1 MSLLYQK
8 HASRPLT
15 LDNRV
20 EPELY
25 RDVFPYTHVS
35 RIEFDDTFLVPR
47 PADPMF
53 ITDTTFRD
61 GQQARPPYTVKQ
73 IARIYDLLHKLGGK
87 SGLIQASEFFMY
99 SPKDR
104 KAIEVCRSR
113 GYRFP
118 RVTGWIRANMDDLK
132 IAHDMEFD
140 EVGLL
145 TSMSDYHIF
154 LKLGKTREQA
164 MNDYLK
170 VVTKALEWGIV
181 PRCHFE
187 DVTRA
192 DIYGFC
198 LPFAR
203 KLMELS
209 HEASMPIKIRLC
221 DTMGYGVPFPGA
233 ALPRSVQR
241 IVRAFTDEAGV
252 PGAWLEW
259 HGHNDFHKVLVNGV
273 TAWLYGCGGV
283 NGTLMGFGERTGNA
297 PLEALVI
304 DYISLTGNDE
314 AADPTVITEIAQY
327 FEKELDYRI
336 PDNYPFAGKDFNAT
350 SAGIHVDGL
359 AKNEEIYNIFDTTKI
374 LNRSVPIIINDKAG
388 RAGVAY
394 WINQQFNL
402 PPERQVSK
410 KHPAVGQIHT
420 RIMAAYEEGRNT
432 SFSNKEIKNL
442 VRRFMPELFDSEF
455 DQMKRIAGEL
465 ASNLV
470 ERLARDCQSTADSEA
485 LTAQLQHFV
494 HDYSFIQYAYV
505 TDVKGHSTAIAISD
519 PGDQKGYKAFPI
531 GFDYSNREWFLQPMR
546 TGKLHITNVHQSQVT
561 GQLIITVS
569 TVITDA
575 NDEIIGVLGA
585 DIQLEEIIRRAE
597 SLEAEVPNSE
607 EEEPYSVKGG
617 KRFLPFTKAFPF
629 WNGYV
634 PHKTKPFSGV
644 RERALFFHSR
654 MRPPSQER
662 VFSQGRWG

>member
-241 IVRAFTDEAGV
+241 IVRGFTDEAGV

-359 AKNEEIYNIFDTTKI
+359 A
-374 LNRSVPIIINDKAG
+374 LS
-388 RAGVAY
+388 
-394 WINQQFNL
+394 L
-402 PPERQVSK
+402 
-410 KHPAVGQIHT
+410 IH
-420 RIMAAYEEGRNT
+420 I
-432 SFSNKEIKNL
+432 
-442 VRRFMPELFDSEF
+442 
-455 DQMKRIAGEL
+455 
-465 ASNLV
+465 
-470 ERLARDCQSTADSEA
+470 
-485 LTAQLQHFV
+485 
-494 HDYSFIQYAYV
+494 
-505 TDVKGHSTAIAISD
+505 
-519 PGDQKGYKAFPI
+519 
-531 GFDYSNREWFLQPMR
+531 
-546 TGKLHITNVHQSQVT
+546 
-561 GQLIITVS
+561 
-569 TVITDA
+569 
-575 NDEIIGVLGA
+575 
-585 DIQLEEIIRRAE
+585 
-597 SLEAEVPNSE
+597 
-607 EEEPYSVKGG
+607 
-617 KRFLPFTKAFPF
+617 
-629 WNGYV
+629 
-634 PHKTKPFSGV
+634 
-644 RERALFFHSR
+644 
-654 MRPPSQER
+654 
-662 VFSQGRWG
+662 

>member
-209 HEASMPIKIRLC
+209 REASMPIKIRLC
-221 DTMGYGVPFPGA
+221 DTMGYGVPFPGT

-470 ERLARDCQSTADSEA
+470 ERLARDCQTTSDTET
-485 LTAQLQHFV
+485 LTTQLQQFV
-494 HDYSFIQYAYV
+494 HDYSFIQYVYV

-531 GFDYSNREWFLQPMR
+531 GFDYSNREWFQQPMR
-546 TGKLHITNVHQSQVT
+546 TGKLHIMNVHQSQVT

-597 SLEAEVPNSE
+597 ALEAEEHIGE
-607 EEEPYSVKGG
+607 EE
-617 KRFLPFTKAFPF
+617 
-629 WNGYV
+629 
-634 PHKTKPFSGV
+634 
-644 RERALFFHSR
+644 
-654 MRPPSQER
+654 
-662 VFSQGRWG
+662 

>member
-25 RDVFPYTHVS
+25 RDVFPYTYVS

-494 HDYSFIQYAYV
+494 RDYSFIQYAYV

-607 EEEPYSVKGG
+607 EE
-617 KRFLPFTKAFPF
+617 
-629 WNGYV
+629 
-634 PHKTKPFSGV
+634 
-644 RERALFFHSR
+644 
-654 MRPPSQER
+654 
-662 VFSQGRWG
+662 

>member
-53 ITDTTFRD
+53 ITDTTVRD

-494 HDYSFIQYAYV
+494 RDYSFIQYAYV

-607 EEEPYSVKGG
+607 EE
-617 KRFLPFTKAFPF
+617 
-629 WNGYV
+629 
-634 PHKTKPFSGV
+634 
-644 RERALFFHSR
+644 
-654 MRPPSQER
+654 
-662 VFSQGRWG
+662 

>member
-61 GQQARPPYTVKQ
+61 GQQVRPPYTVKQ

-607 EEEPYSVKGG
+607 EE
-617 KRFLPFTKAFPF
+617 
-629 WNGYV
+629 
-634 PHKTKPFSGV
+634 
-644 RERALFFHSR
+644 
-654 MRPPSQER
+654 
-662 VFSQGRWG
+662 

>member
-432 SFSNKEIKNL
+432 SFSNKDIKNL

-494 HDYSFIQYAYV
+494 RDYSFIQYAYV

-607 EEEPYSVKGG
+607 EE
-617 KRFLPFTKAFPF
+617 
-629 WNGYV
+629 
-634 PHKTKPFSGV
+634 
-644 RERALFFHSR
+644 
-654 MRPPSQER
+654 
-662 VFSQGRWG
+662 

>member
-297 PLEALVI
+297 PLEALVS

-494 HDYSFIQYAYV
+494 RDYSFIQYAYV

-607 EEEPYSVKGG
+607 EE
-617 KRFLPFTKAFPF
+617 
-629 WNGYV
+629 
-634 PHKTKPFSGV
+634 
-644 RERALFFHSR
+644 
-654 MRPPSQER
+654 
-662 VFSQGRWG
+662 

>member
-494 HDYSFIQYAYV
+494 RDYSFIQYAYV

-585 DIQLEEIIRRAE
+585 DLQLEEIIRRAE

-607 EEEPYSVKGG
+607 EE
-617 KRFLPFTKAFPF
+617 
-629 WNGYV
+629 
-634 PHKTKPFSGV
+634 
-644 RERALFFHSR
+644 
-654 MRPPSQER
+654 
-662 VFSQGRWG
+662 

>member
-203 KLMELS
+203 KPMELS

-494 HDYSFIQYAYV
+494 RDYSFIQYAYV

-519 PGDQKGYKAFPI
+519 PGDQKGSKAFPI

-607 EEEPYSVKGG
+607 EE
-617 KRFLPFTKAFPF
+617 
-629 WNGYV
+629 
-634 PHKTKPFSGV
+634 
-644 RERALFFHSR
+644 
-654 MRPPSQER
+654 
-662 VFSQGRWG
+662 

>member
-297 PLEALVI
+297 PLEALVT

-494 HDYSFIQYAYV
+494 RDYSFIQYAYV

-607 EEEPYSVKGG
+607 EE
-617 KRFLPFTKAFPF
+617 
-629 WNGYV
+629 
-634 PHKTKPFSGV
+634 
-644 RERALFFHSR
+644 
-654 MRPPSQER
+654 
-662 VFSQGRWG
+662 

>member
-494 HDYSFIQYAYV
+494 RDYSFIQYAYV

-569 TVITDA
+569 AVITDA

-607 EEEPYSVKGG
+607 EE
-617 KRFLPFTKAFPF
+617 
-629 WNGYV
+629 
-634 PHKTKPFSGV
+634 
-644 RERALFFHSR
+644 
-654 MRPPSQER
+654 
-662 VFSQGRWG
+662 

>member
-145 TSMSDYHIF
+145 TSMSDYHSF

-494 HDYSFIQYAYV
+494 RDYSFIQYAYV

-607 EEEPYSVKGG
+607 EE
-617 KRFLPFTKAFPF
+617 
-629 WNGYV
+629 
-634 PHKTKPFSGV
+634 
-644 RERALFFHSR
+644 
-654 MRPPSQER
+654 
-662 VFSQGRWG
+662 

>member
-118 RVTGWIRANMDDLK
+118 RVTGWIRANMDDLN

-187 DVTRA
+187 YVTRA

-494 HDYSFIQYAYV
+494 RDYSFIQYAYV

-607 EEEPYSVKGG
+607 DE
-617 KRFLPFTKAFPF
+617 
-629 WNGYV
+629 
-634 PHKTKPFSGV
+634 
-644 RERALFFHSR
+644 
-654 MRPPSQER
+654 
-662 VFSQGRWG
+662 

>member
-470 ERLARDCQSTADSEA
+470 ERLARDYQSTADSEA

-494 HDYSFIQYAYV
+494 RDYSFIQYAYV

-607 EEEPYSVKGG
+607 EE
-617 KRFLPFTKAFPF
+617 
-629 WNGYV
+629 
-634 PHKTKPFSGV
+634 
-644 RERALFFHSR
+644 
-654 MRPPSQER
+654 
-662 VFSQGRWG
+662 

>member
-25 RDVFPYTHVS
+25 RAVFPYTHVS

-73 IARIYDLLHKLGGK
+73 IARIYDLLHTLGGK

-607 EEEPYSVKGG
+607 EE
-617 KRFLPFTKAFPF
+617 
-629 WNGYV
+629 
-634 PHKTKPFSGV
+634 
-644 RERALFFHSR
+644 
-654 MRPPSQER
+654 
-662 VFSQGRWG
+662 

>member
-20 EPELY
+20 DPELY

-494 HDYSFIQYAYV
+494 RDYSFIQYAYV

-607 EEEPYSVKGG
+607 EE
-617 KRFLPFTKAFPF
+617 
-629 WNGYV
+629 
-634 PHKTKPFSGV
+634 
-644 RERALFFHSR
+644 
-654 MRPPSQER
+654 
-662 VFSQGRWG
+662 

>member
-494 HDYSFIQYAYV
+494 RDYSFIQYAYV

-597 SLEAEVPNSE
+597 SRSDERRVGKECRSRWS
-607 EEEPYSVKGG
+607 PY
-617 KRFLPFTKAFPF
+617 
-629 WNGYV
+629 
-634 PHKTKPFSGV
+634 H
-644 RERALFFHSR
+644 
-654 MRPPSQER
+654 
-662 VFSQGRWG
+662 

>member
-73 IARIYDLLHKLGGK
+73 IDRIYDLLHKLGGK

-297 PLEALVI
+297 PLEALVN

-420 RIMAAYEEGRNT
+420 KIMAAYEEGRNT

-470 ERLARDCQSTADSEA
+470 ERLSRDCQTTSDTET
-485 LTAQLQHFV
+485 LTAQLQQFV
-494 HDYSFIQYAYV
+494 RDYSFIQYVYV

-531 GFDYSNREWFLQPMR
+531 GFDYSNREWFQQPMR
-546 TGKLHITNVHQSQVT
+546 TGKLHIMNVHQSQVT

-597 SLEAEVPNSE
+597 SLEAEEHIGE
-607 EEEPYSVKGG
+607 EE
-617 KRFLPFTKAFPF
+617 
-629 WNGYV
+629 
-634 PHKTKPFSGV
+634 
-644 RERALFFHSR
+644 
-654 MRPPSQER
+654 
-662 VFSQGRWG
+662 

>member
-420 RIMAAYEEGRNT
+420 KIMAAYEEGRNT

-470 ERLARDCQSTADSEA
+470 ERLSRDCQTTSDTET
-485 LTAQLQHFV
+485 LTAQLQQFV
-494 HDYSFIQYAYV
+494 RDYSFIQYVYV
-505 TDVKGHSTAIAISD
+505 TDVKGHSTAIAISN

-531 GFDYSNREWFLQPMR
+531 GFDYSNREWFQQPMR
-546 TGKLHITNVHQSQVT
+546 TGKLHIMNVHQSQVT

-597 SLEAEVPNSE
+597 SLEAEEHIGE
-607 EEEPYSVKGG
+607 EE
-617 KRFLPFTKAFPF
+617 
-629 WNGYV
+629 
-634 PHKTKPFSGV
+634 
-644 RERALFFHSR
+644 
-654 MRPPSQER
+654 
-662 VFSQGRWG
+662 

>member
-1 MSLLYQK
+1 
-8 HASRPLT
+8 
-15 LDNRV
+15 
-20 EPELY
+20 
-25 RDVFPYTHVS
+25 
-35 RIEFDDTFLVPR
+35 
-47 PADPMF
+47 MF

-607 EEEPYSVKGG
+607 EE
-617 KRFLPFTKAFPF
+617 
-629 WNGYV
+629 
-634 PHKTKPFSGV
+634 
-644 RERALFFHSR
+644 
-654 MRPPSQER
+654 
-662 VFSQGRWG
+662 

>member
-61 GQQARPPYTVKQ
+61 GQQARPPYTVQQ

-607 EEEPYSVKGG
+607 EE
-617 KRFLPFTKAFPF
+617 
-629 WNGYV
+629 
-634 PHKTKPFSGV
+634 
-644 RERALFFHSR
+644 
-654 MRPPSQER
+654 
-662 VFSQGRWG
+662 

>member
-494 HDYSFIQYAYV
+494 RDYSFIQYAYV
-505 TDVKGHSTAIAISD
+505 TDGKGHSTAIAISD

-607 EEEPYSVKGG
+607 EE
-617 KRFLPFTKAFPF
+617 
-629 WNGYV
+629 
-634 PHKTKPFSGV
+634 
-644 RERALFFHSR
+644 
-654 MRPPSQER
+654 
-662 VFSQGRWG
+662 

>member
-35 RIEFDDTFLVPR
+35 RIEFDDTVLVPR

-494 HDYSFIQYAYV
+494 RDYSFIQYAYV

-607 EEEPYSVKGG
+607 EE
-617 KRFLPFTKAFPF
+617 
-629 WNGYV
+629 
-634 PHKTKPFSGV
+634 
-644 RERALFFHSR
+644 
-654 MRPPSQER
+654 
-662 VFSQGRWG
+662 

>member
-8 HASRPLT
+8 HASLPLT

-494 HDYSFIQYAYV
+494 RDYSFIQYAYV

-607 EEEPYSVKGG
+607 EE
-617 KRFLPFTKAFPF
+617 
-629 WNGYV
+629 
-634 PHKTKPFSGV
+634 
-644 RERALFFHSR
+644 
-654 MRPPSQER
+654 
-662 VFSQGRWG
+662 